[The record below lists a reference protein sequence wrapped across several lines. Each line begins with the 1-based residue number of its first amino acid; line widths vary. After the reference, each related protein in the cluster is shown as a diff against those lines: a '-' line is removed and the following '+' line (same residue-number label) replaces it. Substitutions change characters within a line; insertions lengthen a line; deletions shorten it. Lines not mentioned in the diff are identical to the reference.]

1 MEYVAIP
8 FEADTPFGIYK
19 DTLWFPADQV
29 PSEEEIERLKQERVD
44 RANAV
49 SAGVEEMPQDG

>member
-8 FEADTPFGIYK
+8 FEADTPFGLYK

-29 PSEEEIERLKQERVD
+29 PSAEEIERLKQERID
-44 RANAV
+44 RANTV
-49 SAGVEEMPQDG
+49 SAGEPEVPSDG